1 MAEKYFFE
9 DKNAKK
15 AASKARTTAR
25 SAANTRAVKKT
36 ASNGMKNSAASHQ
49 RDLAKTSGMTQ
60 ANNAAATPGRPRR
73 AGTYGDYKKAKAE
86 TLKSFGLSTTK
97 AKATTKPAAKP
108 AARSKAGASTVAAVA
123 KRFGVTTREA
133 RDIAT
138 AVANAASVGHAN
150 MGKGTKAGPQ
160 TGRMLKDIGKQI
172 KETAV
177 AAKTGKKGTTALRVK
192 DNPKDSFVGM
202 VSKNTYTAKSVK
214 PGTKRK

>member
-1 MAEKYFFE
+1 MAAKRPTGERPKRNSNLSNFISTNYKVDKLNQAQSRVAAGKYR
-9 DKNAKK
+9 DI
-15 AASKARTTAR
+15 
-25 SAANTRAVKKT
+25 VKKT
-36 ASNGMKNSAASHQ
+36 G
-49 RDLAKTSGMTQ
+49 AKTMDQTGVALGKAIASTKKSG
-60 ANNAAATPGRPRR
+60 P
-73 AGTYGDYKKAKAE
+73 
-86 TLKSFGLSTTK
+86 TK
-97 AKATTKPAAKP
+97 TSKPATKP
-108 AARSKAGASTVAAVA
+108 AARSKAGASTVSAVA